1 MSTQFISRVERIGRM
16 DGVSQND
23 IGPGSYTETRGM
35 ISAAMPGFIP
45 FNSSDSKFT
54 LARFLS
60 HLGKMYLFL

>member
-1 MSTQFISRVERIGRM
+1 M

-54 LARFLS
+54 VARFLS